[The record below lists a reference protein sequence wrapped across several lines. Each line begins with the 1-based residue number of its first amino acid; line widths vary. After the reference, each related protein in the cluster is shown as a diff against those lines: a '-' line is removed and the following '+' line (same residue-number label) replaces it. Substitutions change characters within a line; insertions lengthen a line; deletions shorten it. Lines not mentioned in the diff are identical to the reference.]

1 MMIVGKAN
9 TKNGTRQL
17 VLNAITPASSGPR
30 KAPTALAA
38 RWNEYAFRRASRRE

>member
-1 MMIVGKAN
+1 MAN

-17 VLNAITPASSGPR
+17 VLNAMTPASSGPM

-38 RWNEYAFRRASRRE
+38 RWKEYAFGRCSGA